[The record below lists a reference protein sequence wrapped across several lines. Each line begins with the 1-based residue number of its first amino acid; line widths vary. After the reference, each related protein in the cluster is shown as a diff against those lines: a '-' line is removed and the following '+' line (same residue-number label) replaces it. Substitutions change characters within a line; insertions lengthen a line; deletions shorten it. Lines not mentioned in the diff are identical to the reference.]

1 MPDHYDDTLSQPVTL
16 TDQRMDM
23 MRRDL
28 GSGLYGRLQDM
39 GMPEGMPQEQPQ
51 QQAPPP
57 PQGQPTEDPSFW
69 ARLADLAST
78 VFTGPDKEGLSV
90 ARDTRARNQALI
102 QGGLYTVLAA
112 QSGSNAFES
121 VAAGILH
128 GREQGAAGRERE
140 AREQAGGSLPAALQY
155 ALAAGDD
162 QMVDALMPMMMTR
175 GINTGQGTLVGSD
188 TEGFGMIADDPNQQ
202 IISTPNGYFRVNLD
216 DGTLTP
222 LDTGPPVPDWEKIA
236 MNDGDTLFVDPKNVE
251 NTHRIEAGAKY
262 LNNGGYLIDVSQ
274 DPPIPVG
281 QFTDP
286 ADKLSAEREMKNDY
300 DRKTDRERHQAT
312 SLRNIGSLAEVPT
325 AQVTAAHDIA
335 LVVTFVHMTDPG
347 VSARQG
353 EVETVLNI
361 PNLLNRTIN
370 LLRRQGT
377 QNAPFLSQATR
388 DAIRDAS
395 LVVARTSSDALEAD
409 QRATYLDM
417 AQRYDI
423 EESLFGNPLADA
435 IGNNLPSGS
444 PDPAQTLEQAIE
456 EAPPEQQ
463 GILQELLD
471 TLLQGT

>member
-39 GMPEGMPQEQPQ
+39 GMPQEQPQ

-57 PQGQPTEDPSFW
+57 PQGQPTEDPGFW

-140 AREQAGGSLPAALQY
+140 AREQASGSLLASLKY

-162 QMVDALMPMMMTR
+162 EMVDAIMPMM
-175 GINTGQGTLVGSD
+175 V
-188 TEGFGMIADDPNQQ
+188 ADDPNQQ

-216 DGTLTP
+216 DATLTP
-222 LDTGPPVPDWEKIA
+222 LDTGPEIPDWEKIA
-236 MNDGDTLFVDPKNVE
+236 MNDGDTLFVDPKNPE
-251 NTHRIEAGAKY
+251 GETHRIEAGAKY

-312 SLRNIGSLAEVPT
+312 SLRNISSLAEVPT
-325 AQVTAAHDIA
+325 AQATAAHDIA

-361 PNLLNRTIN
+361 PNLLNRAIN

-377 QNAPFLSQATR
+377 QNAPFLSQPTR
-388 DAIRDAS
+388 DAIRNAS

-435 IGNNLPSGS
+435 IGDDLPSGS

-471 TLLQGT
+471 TLLQGM